1 MSGAGGEITAEAREL
16 SHRDPG
22 GTTET
27 GKSIVEHFLGRNYHF
42 CEHTVSNMT
51 KLLGMG

>member
-22 GTTET
+22 GTTEA
-27 GKSIVEHFLGRNYHF
+27 GKSSVEHFF
-42 CEHTVSNMT
+42 MEHTATDPDTSF
-51 KLLGMG
+51 GF